1 MANEMVWAQIASVK
15 SPEEFGEYSHYIFTS
30 VSGEVIFNQS
40 FGDIP
45 VAEDNKPDSTK
56 VAKVQMPMAAA
67 QEVIDYY
74 NSRR

>member
-1 MANEMVWAQIASVK
+1 MADVIWAQIASVQ

-30 VSGEVIFNQS
+30 MSGEVIFDES

-45 VAEDNKPDSTK
+45 VAEDNRPDATK
-56 VAKVQMPMAAA
+56 VAKVQIPMRAA
-67 QEVIDYY
+67 QEVIDCY